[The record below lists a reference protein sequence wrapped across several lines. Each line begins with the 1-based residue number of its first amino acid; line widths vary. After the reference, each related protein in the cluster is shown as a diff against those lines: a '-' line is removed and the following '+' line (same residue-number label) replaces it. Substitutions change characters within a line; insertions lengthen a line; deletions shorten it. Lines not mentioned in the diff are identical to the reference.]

1 MVNLFY
7 MTDFLSFFSILLFP
21 YLRIALLLC
30 TRLSIISFESGEYQ
44 PGSTVLREAAKVH
57 F

>member
-21 YLRIALLLC
+21 YLKIALLLWTVC
-30 TRLSIISFESGEYQ
+30 PRLSIISVEPVNINPDQLF
-44 PGSTVLREAAKVH
+44 
-57 F
+57 